1 MDDDIL
7 RNWWH
12 THTRT
17 RGWGAG
23 GEQQPCFL
31 VWVYL
36 SITAIK
42 EPRSFPSPADFLQ
55 CGTQTLMMDIYGT
68 LHPKLQR
75 KHSFK
80 CTCNIQH
87 GVPHAELFRTAV
99 LTLKEP
105 NSSTVSS
112 TFCENTY
119 EITNRAYAEDPQGI
133 HLGRNLIWLRC
144 LGRLIRHT
152 TALACEAIS
161 RDHWFR
167 MGSPVLNQGGHHPL
181 SWKPWWN
188 TKGKVSYY
196 RHSLSSLWA
205 SWGEQVHSITCS
217 CMLMFHNT
225 RPWLQ
230 ATVDWNPQSHSQTTS
245 FHLEG

>member
-1 MDDDIL
+1 MRWHKVSLLALTFHPLGCWPSLLLWAICG
-7 RNWWH
+7 WWH
-12 THTRT
+12 SKKLVAYPHSYP
-17 RGWGAG
+17 GGGGAG

-119 EITNRAYAEDPQGI
+119 EITNRAYAEDPQRI

-167 MGSPVLNQGGHHPL
+167 MGIPVLNQRGTIPWAGSPDGTQREKSVITDVPFLVFGHH
-181 SWKPWWN
+181 
-188 TKGKVSYY
+188 
-196 RHSLSSLWA
+196 
-205 SWGEQVHSITCS
+205 GESKFI
-217 CMLMFHNT
+217 L
-225 RPWLQ
+225 
-230 ATVDWNPQSHSQTTS
+230 
-245 FHLEG
+245 

>member
-1 MDDDIL
+1 MRWHKVSL
-7 RNWWH
+7 LALTFHPLGCWPSLLLWANCGWWH
-12 THTRT
+12 SKKRVAYPHSYPE
-17 RGWGAG
+17 GGAG

-42 EPRSFPSPADFLQ
+42 EHRSFPSPADFLQ

-105 NSSTVSS
+105 NSSTVSF

-119 EITNRAYAEDPQGI
+119 KITI
-133 HLGRNLIWLRC
+133 LVV
-144 LGRLIRHT
+144 T
-152 TALACEAIS
+152 
-161 RDHWFR
+161 WF
-167 MGSPVLNQGGHHPL
+167 
-181 SWKPWWN
+181 
-188 TKGKVSYY
+188 
-196 RHSLSSLWA
+196 
-205 SWGEQVHSITCS
+205 
-217 CMLMFHNT
+217 
-225 RPWLQ
+225 
-230 ATVDWNPQSHSQTTS
+230 D
-245 FHLEG
+245 

>member
-1 MDDDIL
+1 MRWHKVSLLALTFHPLGCWPSLLLWAICG
-7 RNWWH
+7 WWH
-12 THTRT
+12 SKKLVAYPHSYP
-17 RGWGAG
+17 GGGAG

-119 EITNRAYAEDPQGI
+119 EITNRAYVEHPQRI

-152 TALACEAIS
+152 TALACETIS

-167 MGSPVLNQGGHHPL
+167 MGSPVLNQRGTIPWAGSPDGTQREKSVITDVPFLVPGHH
-181 SWKPWWN
+181 
-188 TKGKVSYY
+188 
-196 RHSLSSLWA
+196 
-205 SWGEQVHSITCS
+205 GESKFT
-217 CMLMFHNT
+217 L
-225 RPWLQ
+225 
-230 ATVDWNPQSHSQTTS
+230 
-245 FHLEG
+245 

>member
-1 MDDDIL
+1 MRWHKVSL
-7 RNWWH
+7 LALTFHPLGCWPLLLWANYGWWH
-12 THTRT
+12 SKKLVAYPRSYPG
-17 RGWGAG
+17 RGGGAG

-42 EPRSFPSPADFLQ
+42 EHRSFPSPADFLQ
-55 CGTQTLMMDIYGT
+55 CGTQALMMDIYGT

-80 CTCNIQH
+80 CTWNIRH
-87 GVPHAELFRTAV
+87 GVSHAELFRMAA

-112 TFCENTY
+112 AFCENTY
-119 EITNRAYAEDPQGI
+119 EITSKTYTGHPERI
-133 HLGRNLIWLRC
+133 HLGRNLIGLRC

-167 MGSPVLNQGGHHPL
+167 WEVQSWTEGAPSHAGSPDGTQREKSVISGVTFLVPGHHGE
-181 SWKPWWN
+181 SN
-188 TKGKVSYY
+188 F
-196 RHSLSSLWA
+196 SL
-205 SWGEQVHSITCS
+205 
-217 CMLMFHNT
+217 
-225 RPWLQ
+225 
-230 ATVDWNPQSHSQTTS
+230 
-245 FHLEG
+245 